1 MKQTR
6 NQWAIIALFLV
17 FSSSLTAQ
25 NAWTPLQKEL
35 FTRIVNLLIAHKKTP
50 IQPCT
55 TADAC
60 VYSNEITITVAPC
73 GEELKKRDIGLIK
86 PIQ

>member
-6 NQWAIIALFLV
+6 NQWAFIALFLV
-17 FSSSLTAQ
+17 FSSSLPAQ
-25 NAWTPLQKEL
+25 TAWTPLQKEL

-55 TADAC
+55 TANGG
-60 VYSNEITITVAPC
+60 VFSNEITITVAPC
-73 GEELKKRDIGLIK
+73 GDDLRKKDIGLIK